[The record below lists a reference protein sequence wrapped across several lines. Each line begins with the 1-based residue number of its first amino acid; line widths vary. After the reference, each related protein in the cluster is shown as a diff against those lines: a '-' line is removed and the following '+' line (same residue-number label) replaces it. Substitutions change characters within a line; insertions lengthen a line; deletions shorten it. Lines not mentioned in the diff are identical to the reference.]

1 MESRRLDDIARTE
14 NDRYKNLEI
23 EYRRVQMELE
33 MMGKDKD
40 SEIRRLT
47 RDRERDSWGL
57 A

>member
-1 MESRRLDDIARTE
+1 
-14 NDRYKNLEI
+14 
-23 EYRRVQMELE
+23 MELE

-47 RDRERDSWGL
+47 RDRERDSSGL